1 MSFYQ
6 TTLLLAALS
15 GTYAQSQSQAAASSV
30 ASAAI
35 PVVSGAGGSAQ
46 VASSSISIAPGL
58 PSAALASN
66 LPGGVTIPYV
76 NPDTAE
82 SESTKLTNQISQ

>member
-1 MSFYQ
+1 MSLFQ
-6 TTLLLAALS
+6 TTLILAALS
-15 GTYAQSQSQAAASSV
+15 GTLAQDQAASSA
-30 ASAAI
+30 ASASI

-66 LPGGVTIPYV
+66 LPGGITIPYV
-76 NPDTAE
+76 SFYCARTILAD
-82 SESTKLTNQISQ
+82 S